1 MKTHLEDFNMKIDN
15 RSNSFLGTLFAIL
28 IAIGTSLAMVG
39 FTLSSKGKK
48 LLKKLFTLTRYESD
62 DDDE

>member
-1 MKTHLEDFNMKIDN
+1 MKIDN
-15 RSNSFLGTLFAIL
+15 RSGSFLGTLFAIL

-48 LLKKLFTLTRYESD
+48 LFKKLFDMTRYD
-62 DDDE
+62 GNDDDE